1 MAVVGWKT
9 SYTAQSITT
18 AFVRNRLVK
27 MEREVDKMRAKVI
40 VLAVTVIGSGVSS
53 LVLAITGVVQVA
65 IMHAGED
72 IRNWERWNDNDD
84 RRSLRR

>member
-1 MAVVGWKT
+1 
-9 SYTAQSITT
+9 
-18 AFVRNRLVK
+18 
-27 MEREVDKMRAKVI
+27 MRAKVI